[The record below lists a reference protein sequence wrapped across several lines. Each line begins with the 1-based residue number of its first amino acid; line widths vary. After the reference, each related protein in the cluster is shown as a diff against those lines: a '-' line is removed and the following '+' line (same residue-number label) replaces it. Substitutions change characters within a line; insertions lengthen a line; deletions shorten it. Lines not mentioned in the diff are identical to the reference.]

1 MTISL
6 GKRLKKYTKKSQSG
20 SNTPLANDGQIS
32 SIEMQEL
39 DSHDHE
45 PDIKPSLRSLFSFAT
60 KNHTFDLVCCI
71 VSGIL
76 SGALKPI
83 SAIFYGNIFGALT
96 NYGAGVLTGSETLH
110 KVSIWCIAITA
121 LGVATWLSEG
131 IFLCSWMVFGELQAK
146 SVREKMFTGLLNK
159 DIQWYD
165 LRKDGIGSLL
175 IRIETQIRE
184 LQLSVSQPL
193 GFLLFETV
201 SAITALGTALY
212 FSWNLTLVIIAT
224 FPLAGGILYLISRK
238 LTPAIE
244 AQKRELTEAS
254 KLANTAVT
262 AIETVKA
269 FNGQNQEV
277 WQYLSAIK
285 RSTAYYMVQ
294 ARASALQFGITKF
307 IMVAIFVQGFWY
319 GISLVDHGLSAGRV
333 LTTFYACMMGMQA
346 LEIILPQWL
355 VLAKGMSAGETLK
368 SIMDQVD
375 RGKNVSQVE
384 GSIKPAS
391 CDGDI
396 EVNDV
401 TFAYPSN
408 PHQNVLSQTTFFFP
422 AGETTFVVGKSGSG
436 KSTLGNLLLK
446 FYDPDEGSILIDGHP
461 IKDLDTDWLRKNIT
475 LVLQQSVVFNETIRK
490 NVEFGKEGETSD
502 RDIINAC
509 QESSLDDVVVG
520 LPKGL
525 DTVVGSRER
534 QLSGGQ
540 KQRVALARARLRDA
554 PILILDEGTSA
565 LDHTCGATVMNNIR
579 KWRKGKTTIIITHDI
594 SQILDDDYVYVMDKT
609 RVVQE
614 GYRNKL
620 SAKENG
626 TFATFTPEPK
636 VLHKF
641 DVHQGTTNRKRRKS
655 EPITPTSST
664 FDTFDI
670 DHRFSA
676 APTLFENPILPALR
690 HRQSLDFSSTRMSRS
705 SYYPIA
711 FANDLRAKEIW
722 GTPTESPRPR
732 PRFNQFEKPHS
743 KPRGHRARKH
753 SPTRYSSPPQRYPEE
768 KLFRVENVISD
779 NYEIIP
785 ESSTQKIQEGKRL
798 TAIRTDFP
806 IAECSAIDPDIEK
819 EGNSK
824 RDENSSSNEPDKIE
838 PASLKHI
845 LSTVWPILDK
855 KERVVILSGFFA
867 AFIVAAATPAF
878 SIIFARLLD
887 TFYNSTNRSAEAQKW
902 SLALLGVAI
911 IDGSACFCSH
921 YALEH
926 AGQAWVNAL
935 RVEALKQI
943 LAQPK
948 SWFEESRNSPG
959 RLNEVL
965 DRNAEEMRNI
975 IGRFA
980 GIVFTA
986 SIMLFISVIWAFVN
1000 SWKLTLVLVACTP
1013 VIVCVTRLYHGVSGK
1028 WEHRCN
1034 YATEITT
1041 SIFSE
1046 TFSNIKVV
1054 RAFTLENYFKE
1065 KHSNAAV
1072 DTFQVGRSR
1081 ARYSGLLF
1089 GLSDGLTFFITATIF
1104 YYATVLVTQKSL
1116 SLSTALQTINLLLFG
1131 IANSTNMLTMIPQI
1145 NSSRTTATHMLHLA
1159 NLSPSKSHE
1168 NLGSHRLTTLFPI
1181 RLRNLSF
1188 TYPARSETP
1197 TLKSITLSFHPNTTT
1212 ALVGSSG
1219 CGKSTL
1225 TALLIGLYPPDP
1237 TPKDALTFAGVP
1249 IQKCHIPSL
1258 RSHISLVP
1266 QQPLLFP
1273 TTIRQN
1279 ILYGIPESSSMRSQS
1294 SVTAAAKAASIH
1306 EFIISLPSGYET
1318 LIGEGGQGISPGQ
1331 AQRIV
1336 IARALVRKPKLLILD
1351 EATSGLDGS
1360 SAETIRET
1368 VGRLRRVEGMAT
1380 VVVSHTVEMM
1390 RMAGSVVV
1398 MDKGEVVEVG
1408 GFEELKGRRGGRF
1421 RELIGEGEG
1430 EGTGIQ
1436 SVESD
1441 LADVDLDF
1449 GSSDEGMIDS
1459 PIRERRARGTWIRKR
1474 SF

>member
-1 MTISL
+1 M
-6 GKRLKKYTKKSQSG
+6 
-20 SNTPLANDGQIS
+20 
-32 SIEMQEL
+32 
-39 DSHDHE
+39 
-45 PDIKPSLRSLFSFAT
+45 
-60 KNHTFDLVCCI
+60 
-71 VSGIL
+71 
-76 SGALKPI
+76 AL
-83 SAIFYGNIFGALT
+83 
-96 NYGAGVLTGSETLH
+96 
-110 KVSIWCIAITA
+110 
-121 LGVATWLSEG
+121 
-131 IFLCSWMVFGELQAK
+131 
-146 SVREKMFTGLLNK
+146 
-159 DIQWYD
+159 
-165 LRKDGIGSLL
+165 
-175 IRIETQIRE
+175 
-184 LQLSVSQPL
+184 PL

-262 AIETVKA
+262 AIDTVKA
-269 FNGQNQEV
+269 FNGQDQEV

-355 VLAKGMSAGETLK
+355 VLAKGMSAGATLK

-375 RGKNVSQVE
+375 RGKNVSKAE

-408 PHQNVLSQTTFFFP
+408 PQQNVLSQTTLFFP

-446 FYDPDEGSILIDGHP
+446 FYDPDEGSILIDGHR

-475 LVLQQSVVFNETIRK
+475 LVLQQSVIFNETIRK

-509 QESSLDDVVVG
+509 QESSLDDVVAG

-540 KQRVALARARLRDA
+540 KQRIALARARLRDA

-626 TFATFTPEPK
+626 TFATFSPEPK
-636 VLHKF
+636 ILHKL
-641 DVHQGTTNRKRRKS
+641 DVHHRAVTGERRKS
-655 EPITPTSST
+655 EPITPTSSN

-676 APTLFENPILPALR
+676 APTLFEHSILPALR
-690 HRQSLDFSSTRMSRS
+690 HRQSLDFSTRRMSLS

-711 FANDLRAKEIW
+711 FTNDLRAKEIW

-732 PRFNQFEKPHS
+732 FDKFEKPRS
-743 KPRGHRARKH
+743 KSTGPRTRKYSPAR
-753 SPTRYSSPPQRYPEE
+753 YLSPPQRYHEE
-768 KLFRVENVISD
+768 KLFPVENVFSD

-785 ESSTQKIQEGKRL
+785 ESSPKEMEKSKRL
-798 TAIRTDFP
+798 TAIKTDFP
-806 IAECSAIDPDIEK
+806 IAGSSAIDPDMEK

-824 RDENSSSNEPDKIE
+824 QDENQLSNEQDNIE

-845 LSTVWPILDK
+845 LSTVWPILNK
-855 KERVVILSGFFA
+855 KERVVILAGFFA

-935 RVEALKQI
+935 RVEALKRI
-943 LAQPK
+943 LGQPK

-980 GIVFTA
+980 GVVFTA
-986 SIMLFISVIWAFVN
+986 SIMLFISIIWAFVN
-1000 SWKLTLVLVACTP
+1000 CWKLTLVLVACTP
-1013 VIVCVTRLYHGVSGK
+1013 VIICITRLYHGVSGK

-1054 RAFTLENYFKE
+1054 RAFTLENYFKD

-1104 YYATVLVTQKSL
+1104 YYATVLVTQKFL

-1159 NLSPSKSHE
+1159 NLSPSQSHE
-1168 NLGSHRLTTLFPI
+1168 NLGSYRLTTIFPI

-1188 TYPARSETP
+1188 TYPARPETP

-1237 TPKDALTFAGVP
+1237 EPKDALTFAGVP

-1279 ILYGIPESSSMRSQS
+1279 ILYGILESSSIRPQS

-1351 EATSGLDGS
+1351 EATSGLDGG

-1368 VGRLRRVEGMAT
+1368 VGRLRRVEGLAT

-1390 RMAGSVVV
+1390 RMAGRVLV

-1408 GFEELKGRRGGRF
+1408 GFEELKGRRGGKF
-1421 RELIGEGEG
+1421 RGLIGEGEG
-1430 EGTGIQ
+1430 TGVE

-1441 LADVDLDF
+1441 LADVDLDL
-1449 GSSDEGMIDS
+1449 SLSDEEEARDT
-1459 PIRERRARGTWIRKR
+1459 PIRERRGRENWIRKR